1 MCMYVYI
8 YIYVCVYT
16 CVCTVLQIIQ
26 RQQLLGSRAGGRVR
40 HQQLQGCLL
49 VVVFQEQCHGCD
61 VTKPSGNLQVVL
73 LSGSRQ
79 GGAGS
84 L

>member
-1 MCMYVYI
+1 MCI
-8 YIYVCVYT
+8 CISAAL

-26 RQQLLGSRAGGRVR
+26 RQQLPPGSPAGGRVR

-49 VVVFQEQCHGCD
+49 VVVFQEQCHGRD
-61 VTKPSGNLQVVL
+61 VTEPSGNFQVVL

-79 GGAGS
+79 GAAGS